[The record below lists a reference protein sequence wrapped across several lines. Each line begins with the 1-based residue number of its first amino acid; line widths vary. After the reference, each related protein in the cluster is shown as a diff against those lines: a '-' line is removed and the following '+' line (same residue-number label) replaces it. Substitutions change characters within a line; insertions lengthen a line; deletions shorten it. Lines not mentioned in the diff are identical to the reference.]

1 MSQKSLASLLK
12 GIIICLGLIGIIVY
26 FLILPAFGS
35 RLAENQDLESFYWPW
50 QIFLWGTGIPCYG
63 ALFEFWGVCGEIQRD
78 HSFCEENAIRMR
90 TIAFLILGDVAYFFL
105 GNIVLL
111 LCNMN
116 HPATF
121 LLSLAI
127 AIVGIA
133 IGVAAAVLSHLIQKA
148 AAMKEE
154 NELTI

>member
-1 MSQKSLASLLK
+1 
-12 GIIICLGLIGIIVY
+12 
-26 FLILPAFGS
+26 
-35 RLAENQDLESFYWPW
+35 
-50 QIFLWGTGIPCYG
+50 
-63 ALFEFWGVCGEIQRD
+63 
-78 HSFCEENAIRMR
+78 MR